1 MAKIVKLQRR
11 NLKEN
16 EAIQYRPGEIL
27 DIINWLRD
35 KIDDIKL
42 LEICILEKHA
52 NKISLNINGDRTV
65 IYAFDYIAYD
75 CERCEPYIGRITK
88 STLKERYGIEEC

>member
-1 MAKIVKLQRR
+1 MAKIIKLPRC
-11 NLKEN
+11 NPAEN

-42 LEICILEKHA
+42 LEIGILEEHA
-52 NKISLNINGDRTV
+52 NKIALNIDGEHIT
-65 IYAFDYIAYD
+65 IYAFDYIVYD
-75 CERCEPYIGRITK
+75 REWHKPYIGRLSK
-88 STLKERYGIEEC
+88 FALEERYDIKC

>member
-1 MAKIVKLQRR
+1 MPKIIKLQRR
-11 NLKEN
+11 NPKEN

-35 KIDDIKL
+35 KIDDIKC
-42 LEICILEKHA
+42 LEICILDKHA
-52 NKISLNINGDRTV
+52 HKISLNINGDATV

-75 CERCEPYIGRITK
+75 REWCEPYIGRLTET
-88 STLKERYGIEEC
+88 TLKERYGIEKC